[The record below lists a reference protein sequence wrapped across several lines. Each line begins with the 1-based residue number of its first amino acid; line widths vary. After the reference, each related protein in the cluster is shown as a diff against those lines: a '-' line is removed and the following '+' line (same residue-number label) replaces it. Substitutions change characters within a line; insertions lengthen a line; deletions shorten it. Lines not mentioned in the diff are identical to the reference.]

1 MLQFPLWT
9 MEIIYMICLVGLSI
23 YGFNSLIMIFLYFR
37 ARNKQKRFSED
48 ILPKQGSFEWPSVT
62 IQIPIFNERYTIER
76 LLKAL
81 NDLDYTAE
89 KLQVQ
94 VLDDSTDQT
103 YAIVSHL
110 VERMQMQGLNIQH
123 IHRDNRSGYKA
134 GALTEGL
141 KTASGEFIAIFD
153 ADFIPPPEWLKITIP
168 YFQESSLGCLQT
180 RWGHLNSNYDAFTRA
195 ISLGIDG
202 HFVVEQ
208 TARAKN
214 GLFLNFNGTAG
225 IWRRTCIEDAG
236 GWTIDTLTE
245 DLDLSYRA
253 QLKGWKI
260 DYLPQVVV
268 PAELPVQ
275 IEAFKKQQ
283 YRWAKGSFQTVRK
296 LVPLLL
302 KADLKEFVRLEGLI
316 HITGYLVHPLMLA
329 TLLLMLPMG
338 WFAPQFLKFFPLS
351 MLAAFG
357 PPLMYLVSQTE
368 TAPRFID
375 RLRRLP
381 LMILVGFGLSVN
393 NSIAV
398 VQGLFSREIGTFVR
412 TPKFNL
418 LNQKGR
424 WARSA
429 YVMPLS
435 RMVWV
440 ELSLAIYS
448 MLTIYLLLPKVG
460 LGVAP
465 WMLVYTCAYLYI
477 ALTNI
482 IQNLQADSYQQQV
495 RSPASNRS

>member
-1 MLQFPLWT
+1 MLQFPLWA
-9 MEIIYMICLVGLSI
+9 MEIIYMFCLVGLAV
-23 YGFNSLIMIFLYFR
+23 YGFNSLILTLLYFCTR
-37 ARNKQKRFSED
+37 IQQKRRGD
-48 ILPKQGSFEWPSVT
+48 ISRVRAMSDWPMVT
-62 IQIPIFNERYTIER
+62 LQIPIFNERFTVER

-81 NDLDYTAE
+81 NRIDYPAE

-94 VLDDSTDQT
+94 VLDDSTDET
-103 YAIVSHL
+103 RGIVNRL
-110 VERMQMQGLNIQH
+110 VENMQIQGLNIQH
-123 IHRDNRSGYKA
+123 IHRDNRSGFKA

-141 KTASGEFIAIFD
+141 KTATGEFIAIFD
-153 ADFIPPPEWLKITIP
+153 ADFVPPSDWLKLTIP
-168 YFQESSLGCLQT
+168 HFQQKSLGCLQT
-180 RWGHLNSNYDAFTRA
+180 RWGHLNCNYDAFTRA

-225 IWRRTCIEDAG
+225 IWRRSCIKDAG
-236 GWTIDTLTE
+236 GWCTDTLTE

-260 DYLPQVVV
+260 DYLPQIVV

-275 IEAFKKQQ
+275 VEAFKKQQ
-283 YRWAKGSFQTVRK
+283 FRWAKGSFQTVRK
-296 LVPLLL
+296 LVPFLL
-302 KADLKEFVRLEGLI
+302 KADLPEFVRFEGLI
-316 HITGYLVHPLMLA
+316 HITGYLVHPLMLT

-338 WFAPQFLKFFPLS
+338 WFAPQFLKFFPVS

-368 TAPRFID
+368 NAPRLID
-375 RLRRLP
+375 RLSRLP

-398 VQGLFSREIGTFVR
+398 FQGLFSREIGTFVR

-418 LNQKGR
+418 LNQKGT
-424 WARSA
+424 WAKSP
-429 YVMPLS
+429 YIMPLS
-435 RMVWV
+435 GMVWI

-465 WMLVYTCAYLYI
+465 WMLVYTCAYMYI

-482 IQNLQADSYQQQV
+482 IQNLQADEYQQQM
-495 RSPASNRS
+495 RSTASNHS

>member
-9 MEIIYMICLVGLSI
+9 MEIIYMLCLLGLAV
-23 YGFNSLIMIFLYFR
+23 YGFNSLIMILLYLR
-37 ARNKQKRFSED
+37 ANYQNKHDRKDLSCLQKISD
-48 ILPKQGSFEWPSVT
+48 WPAVT
-62 IQIPIFNERYTIER
+62 IQIPIYNERYTIER

-81 NDLDYTAE
+81 EVLDYPVD

-103 YAIVSHL
+103 YAIVSRL
-110 VERMQMQGLNIQH
+110 VERMRVRGLNIQL
-123 IHRDNRSGYKA
+123 IHRADRSGFKA
-134 GALTEGL
+134 GALAEGL
-141 KTASGEFIAIFD
+141 KTATGKFIAVFD
-153 ADFIPPPEWLKITIP
+153 ADFVPNPDWLKLTIP
-168 YFQESSLGCLQT
+168 HFQQESLGCLQT
-180 RWGHLNSNYDAFTRA
+180 RWGHLNGNYDAFTRA

-208 TARAKN
+208 TARSKN

-236 GWTIDTLTE
+236 GWNTDTLTE

-268 PAELPVQ
+268 PAELPVVV
-275 IEAFKKQQ
+275 EAFKKQQ
-283 YRWAKGSFQTVRK
+283 FRWAKGSFQTVRK

-302 KADLKEFVRLEGLI
+302 KADLPEFVRLQALI
-316 HITGYLVHPLMLA
+316 HITGYFVHPLMLI
-329 TLLLMLPMG
+329 TLFLMLPLG
-338 WFAPQFLKFFPLS
+338 WFAPQSLKLFPFS

-368 TAPRFID
+368 GAPRFID
-375 RLRRLP
+375 RLSRLP
-381 LMILVGFGLSVN
+381 LMVLVGFGLSVN
-393 NSIAV
+393 NTIAV
-398 VQGLFSREIGTFVR
+398 FQGLFSRETGTFDR
-412 TPKFNL
+412 TPKFSLQNHKSDL
-418 LNQKGR
+418 LK
-424 WARSA
+424 SA
-429 YVMPLS
+429 YSMPLS

-440 ELSLAIYS
+440 ELALAIYA

-460 LGVAP
+460 LDVAP

-482 IQNLQADSYQQQV
+482 IQNLQADSDQPRM
-495 RSPASNRS
+495 RSTVSNHS